1 MLKIV
6 VALVLALSTQLL
18 PAKEAPLAADNPEL
32 EKRVMSVS
40 EELRCLVCQNQTI
53 ADSHADLAVDLRNE
67 IREKIQQGASD
78 QDIIDYMVARYGEFV
93 LYRPPLKATT
103 ILLWFGPIALMLA
116 GLAWLARRLRQRGAA
131 PVPPLTDEERKRAT
145 LLLAEREGGTQ

>member
-131 PVPPLTDEERKRAT
+131 SVPPLTDEERKRAT